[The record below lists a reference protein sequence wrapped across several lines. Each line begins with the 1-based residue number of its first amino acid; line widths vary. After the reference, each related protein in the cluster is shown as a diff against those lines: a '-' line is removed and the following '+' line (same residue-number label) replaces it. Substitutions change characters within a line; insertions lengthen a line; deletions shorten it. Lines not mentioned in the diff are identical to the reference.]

1 MADSMPDYPWLKNYP
16 PNTEWHATYTPQPMH
31 TLLDNAADKY
41 PDNIAIDFMG
51 KEYTYAKLQDM
62 VNRVARGLHEIG
74 VGKETR
80 VGLFMPNCPQFVIAY
95 YAILKAGATV
105 VNFNPLYSEH
115 EVEHQ
120 IRDSKVEVMF
130 TLNLRILYPKLK
142 PFIGNGMLRKVV
154 VGFFQEALPLSKAA
168 LYTMAKA
175 TDIVLPPRN
184 DYHVTFNHLLASSN
198 EVKVPQIIPSQHI
211 AVLQYTG
218 GTTGVP
224 KGAILTHENLYANTL
239 QCTAWTDGLEEG
251 KETVLAVLPFFHVF
265 AMTVALNLAIYNGYK
280 IVPHPR
286 FELKRVLSDI
296 QEKKPTLV
304 PGVSTLYA
312 TINNY
317 KFLDRYD
324 LTSIK
329 QCISGGGPLPVEVKQ
344 RFEELT
350 KCRLVEGYGLTEA
363 SPVTN
368 CNPLQG
374 ENKTGSIGMPLPGT
388 IVEVLDKEDRV
399 SVLPQGEI
407 GEICIRGPQVMKGYL
422 NQPEESAA
430 VLRNGRLH
438 TGDVGYMDEDGYFY
452 IVDRMKEMIIV
463 GGYNVYPRNVEEVI
477 YAYEGVAECAVVG
490 LEHPRRGQMIK
501 AYIVLKDG
509 YKVSEDALKEY
520 MRENMSRYAVPH
532 QIEFRDE
539 LPKNMI
545 GKILKKELVAE
556 EKAKGEAE

>member
-16 PNTEWHATYTPQPMH
+16 PNTEWHATYTAQPMH

-95 YAILKAGATV
+95 YAILKAGATM

-224 KGAILTHENLYANTL
+224 KGAILTHENLYAN
-239 QCTAWTDGLEEG
+239 
-251 KETVLAVLPFFHVF
+251 KEVIT
-265 AMTVALNLAIYNGYK
+265 N
-280 IVPHPR
+280 
-286 FELKRVLSDI
+286 
-296 QEKKPTLV
+296 
-304 PGVSTLYA
+304 A
-312 TINNY
+312 TIS
-317 KFLDRYD
+317 
-324 LTSIK
+324 T
-329 QCISGGGPLPVEVKQ
+329 ISCK
-344 RFEELT
+344 
-350 KCRLVEGYGLTEA
+350 
-363 SPVTN
+363 
-368 CNPLQG
+368 
-374 ENKTGSIGMPLPGT
+374 
-388 IVEVLDKEDRV
+388 
-399 SVLPQGEI
+399 
-407 GEICIRGPQVMKGYL
+407 
-422 NQPEESAA
+422 
-430 VLRNGRLH
+430 
-438 TGDVGYMDEDGYFY
+438 
-452 IVDRMKEMIIV
+452 II
-463 GGYNVYPRNVEEVI
+463 
-477 YAYEGVAECAVVG
+477 
-490 LEHPRRGQMIK
+490 
-501 AYIVLKDG
+501 
-509 YKVSEDALKEY
+509 
-520 MRENMSRYAVPH
+520 
-532 QIEFRDE
+532 
-539 LPKNMI
+539 
-545 GKILKKELVAE
+545 
-556 EKAKGEAE
+556 